1 MNCNGVWPPSPSPAW
16 AKKVFPE
23 KSEEDAVASLWKA
36 IFQTVRVGEN
46 AGEKWQEHGRALA
59 ERSRMLNEKQFKK
72 LHYQNSLGTD
82 FIVGLAQNPLWAGGA
97 DQTSGGVTFF
107 ANMPT
112 EEIFTM
118 PDCEQAEGVLKSA
131 LPLSHLGSLIQ
142 NFTLVFHEGKLSNI
156 MRNRAKKR

>member
-1 MNCNGVWPPSPSPAW
+1 
-16 AKKVFPE
+16 
-23 KSEEDAVASLWKA
+23 
-36 IFQTVRVGEN
+36 
-46 AGEKWQEHGRALA
+46 
-59 ERSRMLNEKQFKK
+59 MLNEKQFKK

-82 FIVGLAQNPLWAGGA
+82 FIVGLAQNHIWAGGA

-142 NFTLVFHEGKLSNI
+142 NFTLVFHEGKVVEYHAEQGEETLKMILDTDEGSKRLGEVALVPYDSPISQSKILFLQTLFDENASCLCTGTVLSQ
-156 MRNRAKKR
+156 